1 MKKKRGSLK
10 AYTQVRLTANEK
22 AAIRRAAPGA
32 TFSEATRQ
40 LIDLGIAIRQ
50 GGLTDLVN
58 NARRSRRVL
67 VNEVA
72 SLTTVT
78 PTQLEPLN
86 DATLRQLRD
95 DFVSRGFRPDPDAE
109 QLPGDPELEAFPM
122 PDVFARKDE
131 GGK

>member
-32 TFSEATRQ
+32 TMSEATRQ

-58 NARRSRRVL
+58 NAKRSRRVL

-72 SLTTVT
+72 SLSTLT

-95 DFVSRGFRPDPDAE
+95 NLTERGYRPDPKAE
-109 QLPGDPELEAFPM
+109 QLPGDPDLEAFPV
-122 PDVFARKDE
+122 PDVFDRGDK
-131 GGK
+131 